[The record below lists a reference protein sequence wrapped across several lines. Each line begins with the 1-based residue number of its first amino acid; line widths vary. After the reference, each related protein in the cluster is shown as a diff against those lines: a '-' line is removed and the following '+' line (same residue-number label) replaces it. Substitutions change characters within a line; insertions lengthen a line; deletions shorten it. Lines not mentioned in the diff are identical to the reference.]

1 MFEQYFKKC
10 EHEYKQVGYISAT
23 VENDGVS
30 LGVPCYFLE
39 CKKCGKKRVLRES
52 DFNYKDSFLE
62 MMNLW
67 EKGQFK
73 INFKE
78 FQDDKEDKISY
89 LKEELNT
96 KYCQALESL
105 GDELQK
111 LKFEMSD
118 SENRLIVNNMKE
130 IIKKVLTEDLSEKT
144 E

>member
-1 MFEQYFKKC
+1 
-10 EHEYKQVGYISAT
+10 
-23 VENDGVS
+23 
-30 LGVPCYFLE
+30 
-39 CKKCGKKRVLRES
+39 
-52 DFNYKDSFLE
+52 